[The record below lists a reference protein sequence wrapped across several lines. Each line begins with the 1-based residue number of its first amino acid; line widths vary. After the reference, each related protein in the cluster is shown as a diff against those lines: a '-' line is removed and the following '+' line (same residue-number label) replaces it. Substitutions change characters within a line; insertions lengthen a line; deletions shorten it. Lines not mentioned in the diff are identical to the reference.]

1 MGDAG
6 PRLAEG
12 GRAAAGRAAWTF
24 VTQGLSSTSNFLLSA
39 FVLAAVSARSFAVFA
54 VCLTTYLL
62 VVQFARNVVGI
73 PVLVL
78 NAHHREREGEG
89 GAVAVAALSGLVAA
103 VALLATAALWRAAA
117 AQFLVL
123 AGALP
128 FLLAQD
134 ALRHVAIAR
143 GRPQLAAAGDGL
155 WIGLQVA
162 ASVALFVT
170 GTAGATSLLAAWAA
184 AGACSAAGL
193 AARAGLIRP
202 VFAPGLT
209 GARRWLRTSSA
220 LCRRLALEFV
230 VTSGS
235 YYALSYG
242 LAVVAGSEQLGY
254 LRAAQTVFGPASVL
268 LLGGAVVGIPESVR
282 LRHDTRRLLRLALLI
297 SAGLTVL
304 SLACGLAV
312 YALLPSFGPDL
323 FPDSWSAVREV
334 VPWLT
339 LFGTAIGAAAGA
351 IASLRALDASRW
363 VLQGRGVAGAIALA
377 VGLPATAPFGA
388 RGALLGLA
396 LGEGVLAA
404 RAWSELARRMRIVEA
419 APGGT

>member
-1 MGDAG
+1 MVDEG
-6 PRLAEG
+6 PRPAEG

-39 FVLAAVSARSFAVFA
+39 FVLAAVPARSFAVFA

-62 VVQFARNVVGI
+62 FVQFARNVVGI

-78 NAHHREREGEG
+78 YADDRDDG
-89 GAVAVAALSGLVAA
+89 GVGRAVAVACLSGMVAA
-103 VALLATAALWRAAA
+103 IALVITAALWREAAG
-117 AQFLVL
+117 QLLVL
-123 AGALP
+123 AVAMP

-143 GRPQLAAAGDGL
+143 GRPQLAAGGDGL

-162 ASVALFVT
+162 ASAALFAT
-170 GTAGATSLLAAWAA
+170 GTAGATSLLAAWAG

-193 AARAGLIRP
+193 ATWSRLLGPL
-202 VFAPGLT
+202 FAPGLT
-209 GARRWLRTSSA
+209 RARQWLECHA
-220 LCRRLALEFV
+220 GLCRRLALEFV

-242 LAVVAGSEQLGY
+242 LVAVSGSEQLGY

-282 LRHDTRRLLRLALLI
+282 LRHDLRRLLRLALLI

-312 YALLPSFGPDL
+312 YALLPAFGPDL
-323 FPDSWSAVREV
+323 FPDSWSAVRDV
-334 VPWLT
+334 IPWLT
-339 LFGTAIGAAAGA
+339 LFGASIGAAAGA
-351 IASLRALDASRW
+351 IAGLRALDAGRW
-363 VLQGRGVAGAIALA
+363 ILQGRGIAGAMALA
-377 VGLPATAPFGA
+377 VGLLATVRFGA
-388 RGALLGLA
+388 RGALFGLA
-396 LGEGVLAA
+396 LGEGVLAV
-404 RAWSELARRMRIVEA
+404 RAWSEVVRRVSA
-419 APGGT
+419 AEPAPQ